1 MLDKNNAKSVETRRS
16 KSGSTYK
23 TFTFECINCGS
34 DIKSQS
40 SQLKTHSGK
49 CRKCTQRKK
58 PYEHILNELIHTCN
72 KRNIHKVTINHN
84 EFIEIIKDSTCHY
97 CDKELIFHPYTRNE
111 NSNYVSRAYQLDRKD
126 NDLGYNIDNVVPC
139 CWNCNRIKS
148 DIYTYDEFLL
158 LSPIL
163 KEIHKNK

>member
-1 MLDKNNAKSVETRRS
+1 MLDKNNAKLVEIKRS

-23 TFTFECINCGS
+23 TFTFECVDCGN
-34 DIKSQS
+34 DIKSQI

-49 CRKCTQRKK
+49 CRKCAQRKQ

-72 KRNIHKVTINHN
+72 KRGIHEVTITYN
-84 EFIEIIKDSTCHY
+84 EFIEIIKDSKCHY
-97 CDKELIFHPYTRNE
+97 CEKELLFNPYTRDE
-111 NSNYVSRAYQLDRKD
+111 NSNYVSRAYQLDRK
-126 NDLGYNIDNVVPC
+126 NNNLGYIVDNVVPC

-163 KEIHKNK
+163 KQIHKNK

>member
-1 MLDKNNAKSVETRRS
+1 MLNKNNAKLIEVKRS

-23 TFTFECINCGS
+23 TFTFECTDCGD
-34 DIKSQS
+34 DIKSQN

-58 PYEHILNELIHTCN
+58 PYEHILNELIFSCNN
-72 KRNIHKVTINHN
+72 KRILNIDLNYN
-84 EFIEIIKDSTCHY
+84 EFIEIIKDSKCHY
-97 CDKELIFHPYTRNE
+97 CDKELIFNPYTRDE

-126 NDLGYNIDNVVPC
+126 NGLGYSVDNVVPC